1 MPRHVGIRPESVT
14 TFRRQLNLYGRQMQ
28 AIPGY
33 ELNQSWHVP
42 CKSDWKTNIP
52 RHVGLSPGSVRHVAC
67 RSGCK
72 TNMPKHA
79 GVRPESIKRFRLQ
92 FKLDNK
98 HAKTCQGTSWISHD
112 LPRAFQ
118 AGTPTCQDMSE
129 IHLNQSGH
137 VACSTCSTINMQKYF
152 GILPESVKTVPRQL
166 KLGGKQVQGM
176 PGHELNQ
183 S

>member
-92 FKLDNK
+92 FKLENK

-118 AGTPTCQDMSE
+118 AGTPTCQDMWESPE
-129 IHLNQSGH
+129 SIRTCSLQFH
-137 VACSTCSTINMQKYF
+137 VAK
-152 GILPESVKTVPRQL
+152 QL
-166 KLGGKQVQGM
+166 I
-176 PGHELNQ
+176 
-183 S
+183 